1 MNIKIDNSII
11 EVLRPVTDGDA
22 DLKRTV
28 NILILN
34 GIEKAIEDGFTGID
48 METVEKLQKE
58 HIIENMVQDL
68 LDVLN
73 DD

>member
-1 MNIKIDNSII
+1 MNIKIKNSII
-11 EVLRPVTDGDA
+11 EVLRPVTDSDA
-22 DLKRTV
+22 DLERTV

-34 GIEKAIEDGFTGID
+34 GIEKAIDDGFTGID

-58 HIIENMVQDL
+58 HIIENMLQDV
-68 LDVLN
+68 LDALN

>member
-1 MNIKIDNSII
+1 MNIEIKNEII
-11 EVLRPVTDGDA
+11 EVLRPVMDGDA

-34 GIEKAIEDGFTGID
+34 GIEKAIDDGFTGID

-58 HIIENMVQDL
+58 HIIENMLQDV
-68 LDVLN
+68 LDALN

>member
-1 MNIKIDNSII
+1 MNIKIKNSII
-11 EVLRPVTDGDA
+11 EVLRPVTNGDA
-22 DLKRTV
+22 DLERTV

-34 GIEKAIEDGFTGID
+34 GIEKAIDDGFTGID

-58 HIIENMVQDL
+58 HIIKNMLQDVP
-68 LDVLN
+68 DALN

>member
-1 MNIKIDNSII
+1 MNIKIKNSII
-11 EVLRPVTDGDA
+11 EILRPVTAGDA
-22 DLKRTV
+22 DLERTV

-34 GIEKAIEDGFTGID
+34 GIEKAIDDGFTGID

-58 HIIENMVQDL
+58 HIIENMLQDV
-68 LDVLN
+68 LDALN

>member
-1 MNIKIDNSII
+1 MNIKIKNSII
-11 EVLRPVTDGDA
+11 EILRPVTAGDA
-22 DLKRTV
+22 DLEKTV

-34 GIEKAIEDGFTGID
+34 GIEKAIDDGFTGID

-58 HIIENMVQDL
+58 HIIENMLQDV
-68 LDVLN
+68 LDALN

>member
-1 MNIKIDNSII
+1 MNIKIKNSII
-11 EVLRPVTDGDA
+11 EVLRPITAGDA
-22 DLKRTV
+22 DLERTV

-34 GIEKAIEDGFTGID
+34 GIEKAIDDGFTGID

-58 HIIENMVQDL
+58 HIIENMLQNV
-68 LDVLN
+68 LDALN

>member
-1 MNIKIDNSII
+1 MNIEIKNEII

-34 GIEKAIEDGFTGID
+34 GIEKAIDDRFTGID

-58 HIIENMVQDL
+58 HIIENMIQDV
-68 LDVLN
+68 LDALN

>member
-1 MNIKIDNSII
+1 MNIKIKNSII
-11 EVLRPVTDGDA
+11 EVLRPVTNGDA
-22 DLKRTV
+22 DLERTV

-48 METVEKLQKE
+48 METVKNLQKE
-58 HIIENMVQDL
+58 HIIENMLQDV
-68 LDVLN
+68 LDALN

>member
-58 HIIENMVQDL
+58 HIIENIVQDL

>member
-1 MNIKIDNSII
+1 MNIKIKNSII
-11 EVLRPVTDGDA
+11 EVLRPVTAGDA
-22 DLKRTV
+22 DLERTV

-34 GIEKAIEDGFTGID
+34 GIEKAIDDGFTGID

-58 HIIENMVQDL
+58 HIIENMLQDV
-68 LDVLN
+68 LDALN

>member
-1 MNIKIDNSII
+1 MNIEIKNEII

-22 DLKRTV
+22 DLERTV

-34 GIEKAIEDGFTGID
+34 GIEKAIDDGFTGID
-48 METVEKLQKE
+48 METVENLQKE
-58 HIIENMVQDL
+58 HIIENMLQDV
-68 LDVLN
+68 LDALN

>member
-1 MNIKIDNSII
+1 MNMKIKNSII
-11 EVLRPVTDGDA
+11 EVLRPVTNGDA
-22 DLKRTV
+22 DLERTV

-48 METVEKLQKE
+48 METVKNLQKE
-58 HIIENMVQDL
+58 HIIENMLQDV
-68 LDVLN
+68 LDALN

>member
-1 MNIKIDNSII
+1 MNIKIKNSII
-11 EVLRPVTDGDA
+11 EVLRPVTAGDA
-22 DLKRTV
+22 DLERTV

-34 GIEKAIEDGFTGID
+34 GIEKAIDDGFTGID

-58 HIIENMVQDL
+58 HIIENMLQNV
-68 LDVLN
+68 LDALN

>member
-1 MNIKIDNSII
+1 MNIEIKNEII
-11 EVLRPVTDGDA
+11 EVLRPVMDGDA

-34 GIEKAIEDGFTGID
+34 GIEKAIDDGFTGID

-58 HIIENMVQDL
+58 HIIENMIQDV
-68 LDVLN
+68 LDALN

>member
-1 MNIKIDNSII
+1 MNIKIKNSII

-22 DLKRTV
+22 DLERTV

-58 HIIENMVQDL
+58 HIIENMLQDV
-68 LDVLN
+68 LDALN

>member
-1 MNIKIDNSII
+1 MNIKIKNSII
-11 EVLRPVTDGDA
+11 EVLRPVTAGDA
-22 DLKRTV
+22 DLERTV

-34 GIEKAIEDGFTGID
+34 GIEKAIADGFTGID

-58 HIIENMVQDL
+58 HIIENMLQNV
-68 LDVLN
+68 LDALN

>member
-1 MNIKIDNSII
+1 MNIKIKNSMI
-11 EVLRPVTDGDA
+11 EVLRPVTNGDA
-22 DLKRTV
+22 DLERTV

-48 METVEKLQKE
+48 METVENLQKE
-58 HIIENMVQDL
+58 HIIENMLQDV
-68 LDVLN
+68 LDALN

>member
-11 EVLRPVTDGDA
+11 EILRPVTAGDA

-34 GIEKAIEDGFTGID
+34 GIEKAIDDGFTGID
-48 METVEKLQKE
+48 METVEKLQKQ
-58 HIIENMVQDL
+58 HVIENMIQDL
-68 LDVLN
+68 VDALN

>member
-1 MNIKIDNSII
+1 MNIKIKNSII
-11 EVLRPVTDGDA
+11 EVLRPVTAGDA
-22 DLKRTV
+22 DLERTV

-34 GIEKAIEDGFTGID
+34 GIVKAIDDGFTGID

-58 HIIENMVQDL
+58 HIIENMLQDV
-68 LDVLN
+68 LDALN

>member
-11 EVLRPVTDGDA
+11 EVLRLVTDGDA

-34 GIEKAIEDGFTGID
+34 GIGKAIEDGFTGID